1 MVPALTGLVPT
12 GHGIYCVLETSLQL
26 THRTSSAGVLGARG
40 RRQKASAA
48 TTEPPHHP
56 VLPSIA
62 AAIHRRCRPSVL
74 PYIGAAI
81 HWCCCPLA
89 LPSIGAATIR
99 APAIGVPYIGAAA
112 IGAAKGSAALCGVWG
127 LSLPPGTAAARGTPQ
142 PVTSHGGTRP
152 AEPGGGGGQKDRGI
166 TGVKQELP
174 GSCGGLGCAGAR
186 LSWIWGVYF
195 SKAVSA
201 FSPAS

>member
-62 AAIHRRCRPSVL
+62 AAIHRRCHPS
-74 PYIGAAI
+74 
-81 HWCCCPLA
+81 A
-89 LPSIGAATIR
+89 LPSIGAAIHRCCHTL
-99 APAIGVPYIGAAA
+99 VLLSIGAA
-112 IGAAKGSAALCGVWG
+112 IHRRCHHRRCQG
-127 LSLPPGTAAARGTPQ
+127 LSSTLRSLGALLAPWHCSSTGDPAAGHIPWGDQACRA
-142 PVTSHGGTRP
+142 GGV
-152 AEPGGGGGQKDRGI
+152 GGGRKTGG
-166 TGVKQELP
+166 
-174 GSCGGLGCAGAR
+174 
-186 LSWIWGVYF
+186 
-195 SKAVSA
+195 
-201 FSPAS
+201 